1 MAEETAVSVIKLC
14 LGGGTVS
21 NKDETAPSN
30 LLLGCSGWSYREWN
44 GPFYPRGTDPAR
56 MLPLYARVFPTVE
69 VNSTF
74 YRLPAASM
82 VIRWCDRAPDGFRY
96 AAKLHQSITHER
108 RLEGCEGLL
117 EEYMA
122 RMGPLEDAGLLSAVL
137 VQLPPSFT
145 RKSIDTL
152 AAFLD
157 LIPPNPRFAVEFRHT
172 SWYDEGR
179 LHPDVRELLVSRNT
193 AVCVVDEPGL
203 RTAPEVT
210 SDLAYVRWHG
220 LNPRHWYTYHYSPD
234 ELATWVDPVRALC
247 SEAEVVLGYFNNHP
261 RGSAPANC
269 RQFASLLDID
279 LGSIEQ
285 GQKTLTSFTGR

>member
-1 MAEETAVSVIKLC
+1 MARKTAVSIIKLC
-14 LGGGTVS
+14 LGGDIVGG
-21 NKDETAPSN
+21 KDGSAPSN

-44 GPFYPRGTDPAR
+44 GPFYPNATDSTR

-74 YRLPAASM
+74 YRLPAVSM
-82 VIRWCDRAPDGFRY
+82 VKRWRDRAPEGFQY

-108 RLEGCEGLL
+108 RLDGCQAML
-117 EEYMA
+117 EEYLD
-122 RMGPLEDAGLLSAVL
+122 RMGPLEEAGLLTAVL

-145 RKSIDTL
+145 RTSIDTL
-152 AAFLD
+152 TEFLD
-157 LIPPNPRFAVEFRHT
+157 LIPDSPRFAVEFRHK
-172 SWYDEGR
+172 SWYDECR
-179 LHPDVRELLVSRNT
+179 LRPEIREVLVRRNI
-193 AVCVVDEPGL
+193 AVCVMDEPGL

-220 LNPRHWYTYHYSPD
+220 LNPRHWYAYYYSPD

-269 RQFASLLDID
+269 RQFASLLGIG
-279 LGSIEQ
+279 LGSMPQ
-285 GQKTLTSFTGR
+285 GQRTLSSFTGK